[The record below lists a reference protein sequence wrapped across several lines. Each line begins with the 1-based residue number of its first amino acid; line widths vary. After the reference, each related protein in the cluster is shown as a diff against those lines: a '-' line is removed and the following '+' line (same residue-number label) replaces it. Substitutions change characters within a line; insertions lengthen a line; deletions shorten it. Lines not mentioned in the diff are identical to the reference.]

1 MNTYNTVSWRQRIL
15 VVAATIVV
23 GLGTL
28 ELVAGAMKFP
38 APESM
43 AVREQVLAAQSERA
57 YQLRTLQ
64 QGELRVA
71 TTTPASGI

>member
-1 MNTYNTVSWRQRIL
+1 MNMYSTASWRQRIL
-15 VVAATIVV
+15 FVAATLAI
-23 GLGTL
+23 GAGTL

-43 AVREQVLAAQSERA
+43 AARVQILAAQSERA
-57 YQLRTLQ
+57 YQLRTLR

-71 TTTPASGI
+71 AAQPASGI

>member
-1 MNTYNTVSWRQRIL
+1 MNTYNTVSWRQRFL

-43 AVREQVLAAQSERA
+43 AVRAQVLAAESERA

-64 QGELRVA
+64 QGELKVA
-71 TTTPASGI
+71 AATPASGI